1 MDALTPARRAAAKA
15 LHLVFEEGR
24 RIPDTWD
31 KALQGPEA
39 GLSQALLGLCLR
51 HWGRLGAYVQP
62 RLKQPDRGIPLGSA
76 IALAQGLASLAWLDG
91 VAAHAA
97 VHQAVCLAA
106 DPELGFPA
114 HRGLVNAMLR
124 RASEDRAG
132 LKAELEALD
141 ADLDRTEFVNR
152 VLEAAVAPTKG
163 DVEVL
168 WQRICAPPTFAFVA
182 LKGDVPEGLRP
193 DEEIPGAYKLD
204 PGAPFPTTW
213 LADGRGMVQ
222 DRSSQALMSFQW
234 AGQPQRVL
242 DVCAAPGGKSTMLS
256 RRFPAAKLIALEQSP
271 ARAERMK
278 ENFERRGVKAEVQ
291 VTEAVSWLQGGG
303 RPFDVILVD
312 APCSGSGTLQK
323 HPELGWLGDELDLGD
338 LQRRQ
343 SQLLRAAA
351 DRLAPG
357 GLLIYAVCSW
367 LPEEGQAHADALLK
381 ARPEMSPASVWPTF
395 GGATFRPD
403 PCQWRGEGF
412 QGFAFTKR

>member
-15 LHLVFEEGR
+15 LHLVFEDGR
-24 RIPDTWD
+24 RIPDSWD
-31 KALQGPEA
+31 KHLKGAEA
-39 GLSQALLGLCLR
+39 GLAQALLGLCLR
-51 HWGRLGAYVQP
+51 RWGRLGAYVQP
-62 RLKQPDRGIPLGSA
+62 KLKQPDRGIPLGSA

-132 LKAELEALD
+132 LRAELEAMEPG
-141 ADLDRTEFVNR
+141 LDRTPFVDR
-152 VLEAAVAPTKG
+152 VLEAAVAPHGG
-163 DVEVL
+163 DVEAL
-168 WQRICAPPTFAFVA
+168 WERLSTPPTFAFVP
-182 LKGDVPEGLRP
+182 LKGAVPDGLTPDPDV
-193 DEEIPGAYKLD
+193 PGAYRLS
-204 PGAPFPTTW
+204 PEAPFPTTW
-213 LADGRGMVQ
+213 LAEGRGMVQ
-222 DRSSQALMSFQW
+222 DRSSQALMAFEWQ
-234 AGQPQRVL
+234 GQPQRIL
-242 DVCAAPGGKSTMLS
+242 DACAAPGGKSTLLS
-256 RRFPAAKLIALEQSP
+256 RRFPEGRLLALEQNP

-291 VTEAVSWLQGGG
+291 VAEASYWLEGGG
-303 RPFDVILVD
+303 RPFDLILLD

-323 HPELGWLGDELDLGD
+323 HPELAWLGDDLDLSD

-343 SQLLRAAA
+343 GQLLRAAA

-367 LPEEGQAHADALLK
+367 LPEEGEHHRQALLK
-381 ARPEMSPASVWPTF
+381 TRPELVPATIWPAF
-395 GGATFRPD
+395 GGDRFQPD
-403 PCQWRGEGF
+403 PMRWWGEGF
-412 QGFAFTKR
+412 QAFALTRR